1 MPGGK
6 NKNYCSSILLEIE
19 ILNELHLDEK
29 DEHINIFISELD
41 CRSLGTS
48 QVVDVGKQIQVVD
61 CTIYHYCITF
71 IE

>member
-1 MPGGK
+1 MV
-6 NKNYCSSILLEIE
+6 NQNLLLKYSFEIE

>member
-1 MPGGK
+1 MK
-6 NKNYCSSILLEIE
+6 KMNM
-19 ILNELHLDEK
+19 
-29 DEHINIFISELD
+29 SELD

-48 QVVDVGKQIQVVD
+48 QVHVVDVGKQIQVVD

>member
-1 MPGGK
+1 MSCVLMK
-6 NKNYCSSILLEIE
+6 KMNM
-19 ILNELHLDEK
+19 
-29 DEHINIFISELD
+29 SELD

-61 CTIYHYCITF
+61 CTKYHYCIAF